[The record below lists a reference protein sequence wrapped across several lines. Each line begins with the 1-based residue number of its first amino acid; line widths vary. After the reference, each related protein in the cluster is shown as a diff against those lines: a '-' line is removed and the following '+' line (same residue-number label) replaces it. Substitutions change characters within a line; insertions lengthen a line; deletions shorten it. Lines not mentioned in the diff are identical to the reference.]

1 MGESLGGWYR
11 GRQTRHSPGCALE
24 LGLEHSGGSERQR
37 PSMSRA
43 SIRQKL
49 LGLVDVLKTGSAAE
63 ARGWDRKRVAV
74 TEGPGGS
81 ERHVEGMSEPH
92 PSSSAAMKA

>member
-1 MGESLGGWYR
+1 MRIRVGIGTFWWKREAKAVHVESFY
-11 GRQTRHSPGCALE
+11 
-24 LGLEHSGGSERQR
+24 
-37 PSMSRA
+37 
-43 SIRQKL
+43 RQKL